1 LRQAQKCTTPVS
13 YLNIIN
19 WLISR
24 LETGTEMLQGLNLL
38 IGSRSR
44 SPADKEILYNQTK
57 EKLQRFVSVQF
68 KILHTF
74 TEMTIM
80 LSWTVQLLH
89 GSMSTFNWNQSW
101 TMVKCLIVIYKDILE
116 IKLCTCNINFISIST
131 IYRHVVK
138 FVWERQHV

>member
-1 LRQAQKCTTPVS
+1 MRQAQKCTTPVS

>member
-1 LRQAQKCTTPVS
+1 LSQAQKCTTPVS